1 MKKIRLLLIEDD
13 PLLRNGII
21 AMLKKQNDIK
31 IIASS
36 GNNENNVIKIKQL
49 KPDIILL
56 DLGLRNMNSLAA
68 VEIVK
73 KDFPNAKV
81 ILIDLA
87 PVQGDINQFVKAGAS
102 SFILKDATLNDLLI
116 AIHTETEGANV
127 FPANLNRSLFPQ
139 IIEHGHKGS
148 KINLNKTARIKKQE
162 LEVIRFIGDGLSI
175 QGICQKL
182 HVTTFTVKSH
192 IQNIMEKL
200 ALHTQME
207 AANYSYSTGT
217 FKKIIKDISLVNK
230 TLLSH
235 FTQKGIFT

>member
-13 PLLRNGII
+13 PLLRNEII

-36 GNNENNVIKIKQL
+36 GNKENSVIKIKQL

-56 DLGLRNMNSLAA
+56 DLGLRNMNSLNA

-81 ILIDLA
+81 IIIDLA
-87 PVQGDINQFVKAGAS
+87 PSQRDLNQFVKAGVS
-102 SFILKDATLNDLLI
+102 SFIFMDATLSELLA
-116 AIHTETEGANV
+116 AIRTETESATV
-127 FPANLNRSLFPQ
+127 VPANLTKYPFSQ
-139 IIEHGHKGS
+139 IVDNELNKSI
-148 KINLNKTARIKKQE
+148 INLNKTAPITKRE
-162 LEVIRFIGDGLSI
+162 LEVIGFIGDGLSI

-200 ALHTQME
+200 AFHTQME

-235 FTQKGIFT
+235 FTQKGIYT